1 MKMLSKVIQKKTL
14 LMTDCIG
21 ISCILRSKATNE
33 KMLEYA
39 LYISTFKDLHVK
51 YTVGSSLFLAD
62 LITRQY
68 NKIELDNDNEQISA
82 VWSHFSPPLKKK
94 YVGSTLTP
102 AMLTDLFIKS
112 PSAEYIDCFNKR
124 AWYDQSLSRYHT
136 KDDSPITSNDA
147 IPVELDFLASLYSGF
162 NGTKMSAEQ
171 FQELESSLRNVP
183 AHCLAKSSH
192 GNLNEL
198 RKTLFKLNIHKD
210 LIEVL
215 KRKYFPDQYFEKNV
229 IKVADTLTDL
239 DMPTE
244 VARIIRDAWRKAG
257 VNPETAK
264 TTQLTRKTQVHGRE
278 STEHVPPS
286 SSWKVTADTII
297 LESGCT
303 DEQTLSDFLDK
314 FLDNQ
319 HSETDLLRV
328 FNLNET
334 KLREVLQ
341 PAARIFLQMN
351 YFFKT
356 GRILTDK
363 NSAIVLRNDMPHIDL
378 DAIFNDKPVALKVL
392 LKLLVNIIDHL
403 SQHQYFLF
411 KDVLRIPYNF
421 EGMNH
426 FELKYNFG
434 ETAFEIYA
442 LKDICLENYQ
452 SVKYEFK
459 FAFVVNQLVCFEQNK
474 NLSVL
479 AIDCA
484 QPIPPY
490 FEFIELIFHS
500 LIRESFVIQ
509 AGTKLGQWKILSLQS
524 KCR

>member
-1 MKMLSKVIQKKTL
+1 MGSHPKQTL
-14 LMTDCIG
+14 LLTDCIG
-21 ISCILRSKATNE
+21 ISCILRSKDTNE

-39 LYISTFKDLHVK
+39 LYISTFRDLHVK
-51 YTVGSSLFLAD
+51 YTVGSSLFLGD

-68 NKIELDNDNEQISA
+68 NKVELDNDEDKISA

-94 YVGSTLTP
+94 YVGAILTP

-183 AHCLAKSSH
+183 AQCLAKSSH

-215 KRKYFPDQYFEKNV
+215 MRKYFPDQYFEKNI

-244 VARIIRDAWRKAG
+244 VARIRRDAWRKAG

-264 TTQLTRKTQVHGRE
+264 STQLIRKSQVHGRE

-286 SSWKVTADTII
+286 KSWNVTADPVRLKT
-297 LESGCT
+297 GCT
-303 DEQTLSDFLDK
+303 DESQTLSDFL
-314 FLDNQ
+314 
-319 HSETDLLRV
+319 E
-328 FNLNET
+328 
-334 KLREVLQ
+334 
-341 PAARIFLQMN
+341 
-351 YFFKT
+351 
-356 GRILTDK
+356 
-363 NSAIVLRNDMPHIDL
+363 
-378 DAIFNDKPVALKVL
+378 
-392 LKLLVNIIDHL
+392 
-403 SQHQYFLF
+403 
-411 KDVLRIPYNF
+411 
-421 EGMNH
+421 
-426 FELKYNFG
+426 
-434 ETAFEIYA
+434 
-442 LKDICLENYQ
+442 
-452 SVKYEFK
+452 
-459 FAFVVNQLVCFEQNK
+459 
-474 NLSVL
+474 
-479 AIDCA
+479 
-484 QPIPPY
+484 
-490 FEFIELIFHS
+490 
-500 LIRESFVIQ
+500 
-509 AGTKLGQWKILSLQS
+509 KIL
-524 KCR
+524 